1 MTARSR
7 AIEFLMIDD
16 NRGIAEF
23 LSCYLH
29 ERRHTCA
36 ALSDG
41 AAVDAW
47 LNRNHCEVA
56 IVDLHMQPVD
66 GITVIRRIREIDARL
81 PIVVFTGLG
90 YDEEHMQAALRAGA
104 NGYVSKVLPAE
115 QLYSVLA
122 RGLATARQQAR
133 NGHPRQRLLG
143 AA

>member
-1 MTARSR
+1 MSTRSL
-7 AIEFLMIDD
+7 AVEFLMIDD
-16 NRGIAEF
+16 NHGIAEF
-23 LSCYLH
+23 LSWYLH

-36 ALSDG
+36 ALDNGS
-41 AAVDAW
+41 AVTAW
-47 LNRNHCEVA
+47 LEQNRCEVA

-66 GITVIRRIREIDARL
+66 GITVIRRIREIDAHL

-115 QLYSVLA
+115 QLYCVLA
-122 RGLATARQQAR
+122 RVLATARREAR
-133 NGHPRQRLLG
+133 SRHPRQRLLG